1 MQLSEPLISYRT
13 SQMPPYWSTR
23 HTITPPESPPSS
35 SQHRERCMIQYAR
48 STVQTNHR
56 RHNQESRCN
65 NPNGVL
71 IAQSNRQN
79 GRSEL
84 PSCSIEG
91 IAEPVGYQRPDG
103 PFTVFAAYRIKI
115 CQMSLLAGQNI
126 RRKRWWELTNL
137 YYSIERPPTRQRTQ
151 KAPA

>member
-1 MQLSEPLISYRT
+1 
-13 SQMPPYWSTR
+13 
-23 HTITPPESPPSS
+23 
-35 SQHRERCMIQYAR
+35 MIEHAR

-91 IAEPVGYQRPDG
+91 IAEPVRYQRPDR
-103 PFTVFAAYRIKI
+103 PFTVFAADRIKI
-115 CQMSLLAGQNI
+115 CRISSLAGQHVRPKNLGAEVPI
-126 RRKRWWELTNL
+126 LLHLETPNAPENAEGTCLTR
-137 YYSIERPPTRQRTQ
+137 S
-151 KAPA
+151 AGH

>member
-1 MQLSEPLISYRT
+1 
-13 SQMPPYWSTR
+13 
-23 HTITPPESPPSS
+23 
-35 SQHRERCMIQYAR
+35 MIEHAR

-71 IAQSNRQN
+71 IAESNRQN

-91 IAEPVGYQRPDG
+91 IAEPVRYQRPDR
-103 PFTVFAAYRIKI
+103 PFTVFAADRIKI
-115 CQMSLLAGQNI
+115 CQLSSLAGKHDGIDGEAEVPILLHLETPNAP
-126 RRKRWWELTNL
+126 ENAEGTCLTR
-137 YYSIERPPTRQRTQ
+137 S
-151 KAPA
+151 AGH

>member
-1 MQLSEPLISYRT
+1 
-13 SQMPPYWSTR
+13 
-23 HTITPPESPPSS
+23 
-35 SQHRERCMIQYAR
+35 MIEHAR
-48 STVQTNHR
+48 STIQTNHR

-91 IAEPVGYQRPDG
+91 IAEPVRYQRPDR
-103 PFTVFAAYRIKI
+103 PFTVFAADRIKI
-115 CQMSLLAGQNI
+115 CQLSSLAGKPI
-126 RRKRWWELTNL
+126 RRNRWG
-137 YYSIERPPTRQRTQ
+137 S
-151 KAPA
+151 